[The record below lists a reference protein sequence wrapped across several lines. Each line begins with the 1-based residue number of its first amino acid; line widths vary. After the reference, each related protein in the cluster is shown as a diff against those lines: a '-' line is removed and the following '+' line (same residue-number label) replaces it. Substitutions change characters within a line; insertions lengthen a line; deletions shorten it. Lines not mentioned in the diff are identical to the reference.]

1 MKFQT
6 VKVRKKGIYAIV
18 ESVEDIALNNQGND
32 LQEKI
37 RNYLI
42 LSKEKYGEGIYV
54 LLGGDNHIV
63 PARLVQGDY
72 ESKTSNHKSLFAA
85 DMYYAT
91 YVGNWN
97 GNRNNKYNERVND
110 SLDIDNYTAA
120 ANINNLDI
128 AGMTTQLN
136 GTSSDFSLIVQI
148 NMATFNE
155 ADIAAYETDFSRLSI
170 VAKNVRDYTQYQSEI
185 ATGTGV
191 TDYVCD

>member
-1 MKFQT
+1 MNI
-6 VKVRKKGIYAIV
+6 KVVIVWIFAI
-18 ESVEDIALNNQGND
+18 I
-32 LQEKI
+32 
-37 RNYLI
+37 
-42 LSKEKYGEGIYV
+42 
-54 LLGGDNHIV
+54 
-63 PARLVQGDY
+63 
-72 ESKTSNHKSLFAA
+72 LFAGLGVFGLVNQ
-85 DMYYAT
+85 DLLVDESEDT
-91 YVGNWN
+91 YVPKEDVASSARTCSKDLASGRSSYSFLVNADTN
-97 GNRNNKYNERVND
+97 LIDRVTITYTAT

-148 NMATFNE
+148 NTATFNE